1 MDEKEAALLKKR
13 LCELDNRSR
22 QGGFALYSDFL
33 DLYGQDIFWSL
44 KLRDAHLLGGYD
56 GADRKVACFCG
67 DSPPLCF
74 VKIAPKNKK
83 FAAAMSHRDI
93 LGSLMGLGL
102 RRETLGDII
111 VGEKDGTVVCLKKV
125 ADFIVENLTSVG
137 RTSVVCSLFDGEDFT
152 SEREPEQKTVFTSSL
167 RADAV
172 IAAVYRL
179 SRSEAAGLI
188 AAQKVFVSGRMVTSP
203 SKEIPINE
211 PISVRGFGRFKLVDV
226 RKTKKDRLR
235 CTAEI

>member
-56 GADRKVACFCG
+56 GAERKVACFCG

-93 LGSLMGLGL
+93 LGSLMGLGRSFALKRWRILSSKTSRASEGRRWSVPFLTAGISHRKKSRSRKRFSPLPFAPTPLSPPFTGCRGARRRGLL
-102 RRETLGDII
+102 RR
-111 VGEKDGTVVCLKKV
+111 KR
-125 ADFIVENLTSVG
+125 F
-137 RTSVVCSLFDGEDFT
+137 LF
-152 SEREPEQKTVFTSSL
+152 
-167 RADAV
+167 
-172 IAAVYRL
+172 
-179 SRSEAAGLI
+179 
-188 AAQKVFVSGRMVTSP
+188 
-203 SKEIPINE
+203 
-211 PISVRGFGRFKLVDV
+211 RG
-226 RKTKKDRLR
+226 
-235 CTAEI
+235 AW

>member
-56 GADRKVACFCG
+56 GAERKVACFCG

-111 VGEKDGTVVCLKKV
+111 VGEKDGTVYIWDPVYAMDSPLMAPSWPTWRSTWSRV
-125 ADFIVENLTSVG
+125 SRAAPSA
-137 RTSVVCSLFDGEDFT
+137 
-152 SEREPEQKTVFTSSL
+152 PMSS
-167 RADAV
+167 
-172 IAAVYRL
+172 
-179 SRSEAAGLI
+179 G
-188 AAQKVFVSGRMVTSP
+188 
-203 SKEIPINE
+203 
-211 PISVRGFGRFKLVDV
+211 
-226 RKTKKDRLR
+226 
-235 CTAEI
+235 